1 MHQPSYFTLFPSFGI
16 NELTSKYSTTLP
28 CSCTPIKD
36 MGGFT
41 IAQALVLII
50 VAASMLAVST
60 ANRGAPQWPS
70 RGSRSHQL
78 PKCKEG
84 PKKII
89 VGGSE
94 QWRFNFTYTEWA
106 LTNGPFYIND
116 TLVFKYDSRHS
127 VYLLPNLRSFLN
139 CDLSRAKL
147 VGNVTQGGGKG
158 FEYKLQEWKPHY
170 FACGEHDGIHC
181 NLGQMKFFVMPMLRW
196 CRS

>member
-1 MHQPSYFTLFPSFGI
+1 
-16 NELTSKYSTTLP
+16 
-28 CSCTPIKD
+28 

-41 IAQALVLII
+41 VAQALVLII

-60 ANRGAPQWPS
+60 ANRSGAPQWPS
-70 RGSRSHQL
+70 RGGRSHQF
-78 PKCKEG
+78 PKCKGG

-127 VYLLPNLRSFLN
+127 VYLLPNLRSFLK
-139 CDLSRAKL
+139 CDLSQATL
-147 VGNVTQGGGKG
+147 LGNVTQGGGEG
-158 FEYKLQEWKPHY
+158 FKYVLKEWKPHY

-181 NLGQMKFFVMPMLRW
+181 NLGLMKFFAIPILRW
-196 CRS
+196 CR

>member
-1 MHQPSYFTLFPSFGI
+1 
-16 NELTSKYSTTLP
+16 
-28 CSCTPIKD
+28 

-41 IAQALVLII
+41 FAQVLVLII
-50 VAASMLAVST
+50 ATASMLAVST
-60 ANRGAPQWPS
+60 ANRGGPHWPF
-70 RGSRSHQL
+70 RGHGRRFHDQ
-78 PKCKEG
+78 PKCEDQG

-94 QWRFNFTYTEWA
+94 QWRFNLTYTDWA
-106 LTNGPFYIND
+106 LTNGPFFIND

-127 VYLLPNLRSFLN
+127 VYLLPDLWSFLN

-181 NLGQMKFFVMPMLRW
+181 NLGQMKFFVMPMLR
-196 CRS
+196 CMV